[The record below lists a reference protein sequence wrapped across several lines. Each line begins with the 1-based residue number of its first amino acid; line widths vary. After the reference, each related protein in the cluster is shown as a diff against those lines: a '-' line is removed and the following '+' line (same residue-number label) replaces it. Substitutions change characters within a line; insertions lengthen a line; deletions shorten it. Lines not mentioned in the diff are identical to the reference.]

1 MSYDVGRY
9 GWPEAALSTALAELG
24 GALRNQPAAS
34 LGCTAPTALDD
45 EALGDWLSNAA
56 AHWGLQCQ
64 HIQAHGAE
72 LAALG
77 RRLGPAL
84 VRLRGAA
91 GTEPRYLAVLRSG
104 RRRSELLTP
113 LGRAFVPHRALAGW
127 LGAELER
134 VVSAPLAGCLQQL
147 GVRGRRA
154 HRARAGL
161 LRLLLEQRRIS
172 GIYLLS
178 EDTGASFALQLR
190 QQRLP
195 GRAAAVLALC
205 ALQVAVAVAGWAL
218 LGSSALLG
226 HVDPGLTQAWL
237 LTQLCAVPLQLGV
250 SAQGGALLRE
260 LAVLLKRRL
269 LCGAF
274 RIDPELLAARGAGR
288 LLAMVFESSAIE
300 SAGLAGVFGLAV
312 AAVQL
317 LSAFFVLALGA
328 SGALLAVLL
337 AAWCAALALLAR
349 GYARR
354 RRHWTRERFGLA
366 RSFVEAVVGHR
377 TRIAQQP
384 ARRWHEREDPD
395 LARHLAVSADLDHW
409 QTLLLTVPAR
419 GWLLLGLGGLVSGL
433 LFSEASALEAAIAV
447 GGVLQAYTALAAAT
461 GAALGVSSAAVAWA
475 EVSPLF
481 HAARR
486 APPGSSALGLVPSG
500 APAPQELPVVALCG
514 VSFRYPQG
522 RASALQDCE
531 LSLYPGERALLEG
544 PSGAGKS
551 TLAALLTGLRSPD
564 HGQILLGGLD
574 RATLGEAGW
583 RRRVTAV
590 PQFHENHILSAPLS
604 LNLLMGRRWPATA
617 EDLAEARRVCEA
629 LGLGPLLRRMPAGMS
644 QIIGETGWQLSHGE
658 RSRLFL
664 ARALLQRTE
673 LLVVDESFGALDAD
687 TLELC
692 MRCVRERAHT
702 LLVIA
707 HP

>member
-1 MSYDVGRY
+1 MSRDVMSLS
-9 GWPEAALSTALAELG
+9 WPEPALSRALAELG
-24 GALRNQPAAS
+24 GVLRNVPAAS
-34 LGCTAPTALDD
+34 LAPAAPAALDD
-45 EALGDWLSNAA
+45 EALGDWLSSAA

-64 HIQAHGAE
+64 HVQAHGAE
-72 LAALG
+72 LDALV

-84 VRLRGAA
+84 VRLPGAA
-91 GTEPRYLAVLRSG
+91 GADARYLAVLRSG
-104 RRRSELLTP
+104 GRRSELITP
-113 LGRAFVPHRALAGW
+113 AGRAFIPHRVLVGW

-134 VVSAPLAGCLQQL
+134 VVGAPLASCLQLL
-147 GVRGRRA
+147 GVSGHRA
-154 HRARAGL
+154 RRARAGL
-161 LRLLLEQRRIS
+161 LLLLLEQRRIT
-172 GIYLLS
+172 GIYLLV
-178 EDTGASFALQLR
+178 EDAGASFALQLR

-195 GRAAAVLALC
+195 RRAAAVLTLC
-205 ALQVAVAVAGWAL
+205 ALQVAVGVAGWAL

-237 LTQLCAVPLQLGV
+237 LTQLAAVPLQLGV
-250 SAQGGALLRE
+250 SQQGGTLLRE

-312 AAVQL
+312 AGIQL
-317 LSAFFVLALGA
+317 LSAFLVLALGA
-328 SGALLAVLL
+328 SGTLLGLLLAG
-337 AAWCAALALLAR
+337 WCAALALLLR
-349 GYARR
+349 GYIRR

-395 LARHLAVSADLDHW
+395 LARHVVVSADLDHW
-409 QTLLLTVPAR
+409 QTLLLTLPAR
-419 GWLLLGLGGLVSGL
+419 GWLLLGLGGLVGGL
-433 LFSEASALEAAIAV
+433 LFSEASVLEAAIAV
-447 GGVLQAYTALAAAT
+447 AGVLQAYTALGAAT
-461 GAALGVSSAAVAWA
+461 GAALGISSAAVAWA
-475 EVSPLF
+475 EVSQLF
-481 HAARR
+481 QAARGV
-486 APPGSSALGLVPSG
+486 PPGSAALALLPSA
-500 APAPQELPVVALCG
+500 APTSQDLPVATLCG
-514 VSFRYPQG
+514 VSFRYPQA
-522 RASALQDCE
+522 RASALHDCE
-531 LSLYPGERALLEG
+531 LSLHAGERALLEG

-551 TLAALLTGLRSPD
+551 TLAALLTGLRAPD
-564 HGQILLGGLD
+564 CGQILLGGLD

-583 RRRVTAV
+583 RRRVTSV

-604 LNLLMGRRWPATA
+604 FNLLMGRRWPATA
-617 EDLAEARRVCEA
+617 EDLAEARQVCES
-629 LGLGPLLRRMPAGMS
+629 LGLGPLLRRMPAGIS

-664 ARALLQRTE
+664 ARALLQRSE
-673 LLVVDESFGALDAD
+673 LLVVDESFGALDAE
-687 TLELC
+687 TLQQC
-692 MRCVRERAHT
+692 MRCVRERART